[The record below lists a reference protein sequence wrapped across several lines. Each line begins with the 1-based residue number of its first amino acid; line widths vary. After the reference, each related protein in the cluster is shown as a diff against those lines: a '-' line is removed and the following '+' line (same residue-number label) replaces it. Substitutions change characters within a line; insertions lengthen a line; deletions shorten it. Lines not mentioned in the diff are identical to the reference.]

1 MVNQKSLDNLKNGK
15 RFKPDDD
22 ATKNAARNAAKAKS
36 KNVAMRK
43 LAQQLLNAKPEVGDG
58 TIRQLKQLG
67 LNADNPDLQTLIL
80 ARIGAMAIGKD
91 SRLALQA
98 TQMLMEI
105 AGNDARSLSAADEH
119 EIQRERLEIERER
132 MELTK
137 HYAAVKNSADNEMSK
152 LDRLIAEVTNAA
164 QR

>member
-67 LNADNPDLQTLIL
+67 FNTESPDLQTLIL
-80 ARIGAMAIGKD
+80 ARIGSMAIGKD
-91 SRLALQA
+91 PRIALQA
-98 TQMLMEI
+98 VQMLLEI
-105 AGNDARSLSAADEH
+105 TGNDSKSMTAAEDH
-119 EIQRERLEIERER
+119 KIQRERLALDCER
-132 MELTK
+132 MERESP
-137 HYAAVKNSADNEMSK
+137 SAGEEKSAK
-152 LDRLIAEVTNAA
+152 IIIAPDGGIEVDDGM
-164 QR
+164 

>member
-15 RFKPDDD
+15 RFKPDDN

-67 LNADNPDLQTLIL
+67 FNTESPDLQTLIL
-80 ARIGAMAIGKD
+80 ARIGSMAIGKD

-98 TQMLMEI
+98 TQMLLEI
-105 AGNDARSLSAADEH
+105 SGNDVRSLIAADER
-119 EIQRERLEIERER
+119 EIQTAHLELERER
-132 MELTK
+132 FEFEKEKITHDPGTK
-137 HYAAVKNSADNEMSK
+137 EREHTVASIIEAVKNVE
-152 LDRLIAEVTNAA
+152 
-164 QR
+164 

>member
-1 MVNQKSLDNLKNGK
+1 MVNKRSLDNLKNGK

-67 LNADNPDLQTLIL
+67 LNTESPDLQTLIL
-80 ARIGAMAIGKD
+80 ARIGSMAIGKD
-91 SRLALQA
+91 SRLALRA
-98 TQMLMEI
+98 TQMLLEI
-105 AGNDARSLSAADEH
+105 AGNDVRSLIAAEDH
-119 EIQRERLEIERER
+119 EIQRERLAFERER
-132 MELTK
+132 MERDNPINREEECSK
-137 HYAAVKNSADNEMSK
+137 IIIAADGG
-152 LDRLIAEVTNAA
+152 IEVDDGT
-164 QR
+164 